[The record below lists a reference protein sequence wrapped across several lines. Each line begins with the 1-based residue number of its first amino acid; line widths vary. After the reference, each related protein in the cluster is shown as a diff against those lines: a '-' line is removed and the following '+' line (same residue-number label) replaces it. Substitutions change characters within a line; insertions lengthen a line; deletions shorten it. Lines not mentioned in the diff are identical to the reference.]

1 VVCNRFLPE
10 KSCFYPPPKM
20 AGIISTPK
28 IGGGVPPLSKNRPLR
43 QAKFILA
50 RLLAPYAQV
59 RGLGQ
64 KTLWYT
70 PPPAPCKA
78 LGGLLGAFFVILT
91 PPPPSGKNAVFR
103 HFRGFR
109 ENLDFSCFLAFFSC
123 FLRKNHKKVIK
134 SPVGTLWILKCF

>member
-1 VVCNRFLPE
+1 MP
-10 KSCFYPPPKM
+10 
-20 AGIISTPK
+20 GIISTPK

-70 PPPAPCKA
+70 PPPALCKA

-91 PPPPSGKNAVFR
+91 PPPPRGKTLFFGVFRVFGVFGKN
-103 HFRGFR
+103 G
-109 ENLDFSCFLAFFSC
+109 LFLPFFALFYR
-123 FLRKNHKKVIK
+123 FLGKK
-134 SPVGTLWILKCF
+134 L

>member
-1 VVCNRFLPE
+1 MVCNRFLPQ
-10 KSCFYPPPKM
+10 KWPFLPPHKM
-20 AGIISTPK
+20 PGIISTPK

-70 PPPAPCKA
+70 PPPALCKA

-91 PPPPSGKNAVFR
+91 PPPPLGEKR
-103 HFRGFR
+103 
-109 ENLDFSCFLAFFSC
+109 CFLGFFGFLGFLAKMAFFC
-123 FLRKNHKKVIK
+123 LFLPFFTVFWVKSYKKSWGYPWV
-134 SPVGTLWILKCF
+134 LKRF